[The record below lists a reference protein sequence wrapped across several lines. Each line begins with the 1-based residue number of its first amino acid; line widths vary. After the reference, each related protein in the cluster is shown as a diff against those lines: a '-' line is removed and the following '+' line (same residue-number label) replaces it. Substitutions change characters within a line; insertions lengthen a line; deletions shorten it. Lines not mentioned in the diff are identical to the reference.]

1 MATQRRRGTGANPPG
16 GGRGNPGNGGT
27 QGNGGARGN
36 RGAHGDRGPRGA
48 WSPRPAGGGPDLAA
62 QRARLREIVAPVVEN
77 AGYDLEELSV
87 SRVGRRHL
95 VRVVVDG
102 DRGVSLETIA
112 DLSREISP
120 ALDAAEETGGDF
132 LANEYLLEVSSPG
145 VDRPLTQPRHW
156 RRNVGRLVKVAV
168 DGRGVEGRILSADDA
183 AVILALGG
191 TDEVVPYDRL
201 GPGRVQIEFTRMDEL
216 SDDDLG
222 QIDDEEEEDE
232 E

>member
-1 MATQRRRGTGANPPG
+1 MAAQRRRGTGANPPG
-16 GGRGNPGNGGT
+16 GGRGNPGDGGNP
-27 QGNGGARGN
+27 GNRGTRGN
-36 RGAHGDRGPRGA
+36 RSAWGA
-48 WSPRPAGGGPDLAA
+48 RPAGGGPDLAA

-156 RRNVGRLVKVAV
+156 RRNVGRLVKAAV

-201 GPGRVQIEFTRMDEL
+201 GPGRVQIEFTRMEEL